1 MGARGRPRQTKATNR
16 LKRLREY
23 RCDLWRFMT
32 HEEVPI
38 TNNLAEQAPSMSKVK
53 QKISGC
59 FRTEHKADTFFTM
72 TKQKTNLFDCLI
84 SVFKRQPVQP
94 RFSDWAE

>member
-38 TNNLAEQAPSMSKVK
+38 TNNLAENVKGQAKNIGLL
-53 QKISGC
+53 QD
-59 FRTEHKADTFFTM
+59 RA
-72 TKQKTNLFDCLI
+72 
-84 SVFKRQPVQP
+84 
-94 RFSDWAE
+94 